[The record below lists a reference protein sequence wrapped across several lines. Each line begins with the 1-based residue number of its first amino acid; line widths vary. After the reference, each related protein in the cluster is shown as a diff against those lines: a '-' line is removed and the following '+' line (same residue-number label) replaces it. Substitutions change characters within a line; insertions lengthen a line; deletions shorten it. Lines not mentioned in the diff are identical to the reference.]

1 MIEVDD
7 FQTVLAVIE
16 TGGINKASEVLH
28 RVPSAISMRIQ
39 NLESRLGVS
48 LFVKNGRHLHPTSS
62 ALQLAQDARQ
72 ILSLV
77 RKAEN
82 KVRKQEPGGLLRL
95 GATDS
100 LAGTR
105 LTESI
110 SKLIKRYP
118 GIDLELK
125 VASSDEISEAI
136 LQRKLDAGLMVS
148 HGRDERFFKVPLFKE
163 KVSIIAEKSHRP
175 SLSPT
180 DVLEQT
186 IFAFHVTGSYHD
198 RCLEWFS
205 RHGAAPKRV
214 IELPS
219 YSAII
224 GSVAAG
230 LGIAVVPLH
239 WLEHFNCLSMVSVHE
254 LPQSLSYVQVEYVHL
269 KHNDSANLRALESV
283 LLESAMI

>member
-39 NLESRLGVS
+39 SLESRLGVQ
-48 LFVKNGRHLHPTSS
+48 LFVKNGKHIYPTSS

-72 ILSLV
+72 ILALI
-77 RKAEN
+77 RKAEG
-82 KVRKQEPGGLLRL
+82 KVKKQEPGGLLRL

-118 GIDLELK
+118 NIDLELK
-125 VASSDEISEAI
+125 VSSSDEISEAI
-136 LQRKLDAGLMVS
+136 LQRKLDAGLMVR
-148 HGRDERFFKVPLFKE
+148 HGRDDRFFKVPLFKE
-163 KVSIIAEKSHRP
+163 KVSIIAEKTHSP
-175 SLSPT
+175 ILSPS
-180 DVLEQT
+180 DVLDQT

-205 RHGAAPKRV
+205 RHGVAPKRV

-239 WLEHFNCLSMVSVHE
+239 WLEHFNCLSMVSVYE
-254 LPQSLSYVQVEYVHL
+254 LPQSLSSLQVEYVYL
-269 KHNDSANLRALESV
+269 RHNDSANLRALESV
-283 LLESAMI
+283 LVESAMV

>member
-39 NLESRLGVS
+39 SLESRLGVQ
-48 LFVKNGRHLHPTSS
+48 LFVKNGKHIYPTSS

-72 ILSLV
+72 ILALI
-77 RKAEN
+77 RKAEG
-82 KVRKQEPGGLLRL
+82 KVKKQEPGGLLRL

-118 GIDLELK
+118 NIDLELK
-125 VASSDEISEAI
+125 VSSSDEISEAI
-136 LQRKLDAGLMVS
+136 LQRKLDAGLMVR
-148 HGRDERFFKVPLFKE
+148 HGRDDRFFKVPLFKE
-163 KVSIIAEKSHRP
+163 KVSIIAEKTHSP
-175 SLSPT
+175 ILSPS
-180 DVLEQT
+180 DVLDQT

-205 RHGAAPKRV
+205 RHGVAPKRV

-230 LGIAVVPLH
+230 IGIAVVPLH
-239 WLEHFNCLSMVSVHE
+239 WLEQYNCLSIVSVHE
-254 LPQSLSYVQVEYVHL
+254 LTQ
-269 KHNDSANLRALESV
+269 
-283 LLESAMI
+283 